1 MMNGAFQ
8 NVVLNSDPWKRNL
21 HLIVEMNQSPGKVK
35 FEDQAKTL
43 HHGFLSTILSAVQGR
58 PGNFTSAPLC
68 PALNIVMNQNSPL
81 MLKV

>member
-8 NVVLNSDPWKRNL
+8 NAVLNSDPWKRNL

-43 HHGFLSTILSAVQGR
+43 HHGFLSTSCLEKAWEFYIRSSL
-58 PGNFTSAPLC
+58 P
-68 PALNIVMNQNSPL
+68 LNIVMNQNSQL